1 MKQLLIAVFHNKE
14 GHIQADENSNGKNL
28 RASPFLGHEEYN
40 NSINLSVITTSPD
53 SSPNQSKENSTPT
66 GGINSSATK
75 MVKPSTSAASI
86 TVPTLTLPVS
96 KLGTIRLP
104 TAAEVGLNDLDYD
117 SGSDIPSQT
126 SESSELSAN
135 SPVDWQQSTS
145 PSIKT
150 HGDLFNAI
158 ANSVASRVDDNKE
171 TLYDDKNDLTLCEQI
186 DVIVRSALDFNDSNG
201 TNNVSSVSNTFTKDV
216 LELISRSII
225 SHLNLANEEAATADD
240 AMMSVFGMFLDEA
253 INREKCAL
261 LAKVVEILFTKL
273 GIGGVEHDDD
283 DDDSDSA
290 QTDEYPHVSSGN
302 VIPRANSKQEIVNDS
317 SSNDDYQSF
326 VDDDVDNDSANP
338 PAWLMP
344 KSPLDEAFKRRIGG
358 LGTYD
363 LNTLAK
369 LTGYDMDDE
378 HQNVYQNFDDINDD
392 EEEEDNDDN
401 DDDNLNNSSITYVLT
416 LTSSPIHY
424 SSLFR

>member
-1 MKQLLIAVFHNKE
+1 
-14 GHIQADENSNGKNL
+14 
-28 RASPFLGHEEYN
+28 
-40 NSINLSVITTSPD
+40 LSVITTSPN
-53 SSPNQSKENSTPT
+53 SSPNQSKDVATPT
-66 GGINSSATK
+66 GTNSSIK
-75 MVKPSTSAASI
+75 SSSKLSPSTAAI

-126 SESSELSAN
+126 SESTEVSAD

-150 HGDLFNAI
+150 HGDLFHAI
-158 ANSVASRVDDNKE
+158 ANSVASLTDINKE

-186 DVIVRSALDFNDSNG
+186 DVIVRSALDFNDTNG

-225 SHLNLANEEAATADD
+225 SHLNLADEEAATADD

-253 INREKCAL
+253 INREKCTL

-273 GIGGVEHDDD
+273 GIGAAH
-283 DDDSDSA
+283 DDDSDSD
-290 QTDEYPHVSSGN
+290 QTDEYPNVSSGN
-302 VIPRANSKQEIVNDS
+302 VIPRANSKQQIVSDNFS
-317 SSNDDYQSF
+317 ESVSSNDNYQSF
-326 VDDDVDNDSANP
+326 VDDEMDNDSTNP

-363 LNTLAK
+363 LNTLVK
-369 LTGYDMDDE
+369 MTGYDMEDDQ
-378 HQNVYQNFDDINDD
+378 QNGYQNFDDEDDDD
-392 EEEEDNDDN
+392 E
-401 DDDNLNNSSITYVLT
+401 DNLNNSSITHSPTYSLT
-416 LTSSPIHY
+416 YL
-424 SSLFR
+424 LFCLLPR

>member
-1 MKQLLIAVFHNKE
+1 
-14 GHIQADENSNGKNL
+14 
-28 RASPFLGHEEYN
+28 
-40 NSINLSVITTSPD
+40 LSVITTSPN
-53 SSPNQSKENSTPT
+53 SSPNQSKDVATPT
-66 GGINSSATK
+66 GTNSSIK
-75 MVKPSTSAASI
+75 SSSKLSPSTAAI

-126 SESSELSAN
+126 SESTEVSAD

-150 HGDLFNAI
+150 HGDLFHAI
-158 ANSVASRVDDNKE
+158 ANSVASLTDINKE

-186 DVIVRSALDFNDSNG
+186 DVIVRSALDFNDTNG

-225 SHLNLANEEAATADD
+225 SHLNLADEEAATADD

-253 INREKCAL
+253 INREKCTL

-273 GIGGVEHDDD
+273 GIGATH
-283 DDDSDSA
+283 DDDSDSD
-290 QTDEYPHVSSGN
+290 QTDEYPNVSSGN
-302 VIPRANSKQEIVNDS
+302 VIPRANSKQQIVIDNFS
-317 SSNDDYQSF
+317 ESVSSNDNYQSF
-326 VDDDVDNDSANP
+326 VDDEMDNDSTNP

-363 LNTLAK
+363 LNTLVK
-369 LTGYDMDDE
+369 LTGYDMEDDQ
-378 HQNVYQNFDDINDD
+378 QNGYQNFDDEDDDD
-392 EEEEDNDDN
+392 E
-401 DDDNLNNSSITYVLT
+401 DNLNNSSITHSPTYSLT
-416 LTSSPIHY
+416 YL
-424 SSLFR
+424 LFCLLPR